1 MEGFYLYSVFGC
13 AGVNEADGSRGKRE
27 REEKERE

>member
-1 MEGFYLYSVFGC
+1 MEGFYLYSVFSC
-13 AGVNEADGSRGKRE
+13 VDVNEADGIRGKRE